1 MIIRVWRF
9 VSILFLILI
18 SHHSFSQINKV
29 PNLKLYDYDPYHF
42 GFILVANQ
50 MNFVVKN
57 KSDIHNIYYTGDSIP
72 MNDIGEGNISSARVF
87 GITSQPSFGF
97 TVGIVGN
104 KRIGNYFDLRFIPS
118 LAFGTRKLQFDTRLI
133 KPGQSEPVTKILT
146 QKVNSTFVEFPL
158 LLKYKSERVHNTR
171 LYVTGGGKYS
181 IDLSSQANK
190 KEIKNYEPKL
200 YRTDVYF
207 ILGAGA
213 DFYMNWFK
221 FGIELTMSYG
231 TRNMLVQENNLYTG
245 GIESLRSKL
254 FMFTFTFE

>member
-1 MIIRVWRF
+1 MISKIWRLVF
-9 VSILFLILI
+9 VLFVILATQP
-18 SHHSFSQINKV
+18 SFSQVNKV
-29 PNLKLYDYDPYHF
+29 PNLKLYDYDSYHF

-50 MNFVVKN
+50 MNFIVKT
-57 KSDIHNIYYTGDSIP
+57 KSDLHEQYYKDKQLP
-72 MNDIGEGNISSARVF
+72 EFDIGSSNVDSAMVY

-118 LAFGTRKLQFDTRLI
+118 LAFGTRSLRFDTRLFVD
-133 KPGQSEPVTKILT
+133 GDTLTKILS

-171 LYVTGGGKYS
+171 LYIIGGAKYS
-181 IDLSSQANK
+181 VDLSSQANK
-190 KEIKNYEPKL
+190 TEKDNYEPKL
-200 YRTDVYF
+200 FRTDVYF
-207 ILGAGA
+207 ILGAGV
-213 DFYMNWFK
+213 DVYMNWFK
-221 FGIELTMSYG
+221 FGVELTMSYG
-231 TRNMLVQENNLYTG
+231 TRNMLLQENNLYTG